1 VIYLNVQ
8 LYIHHVGTFMR
19 VEKLLSPI
27 NGFNLD
33 LLNDSDFKED
43 SVREEIILPIIK
55 SLGYGVEKPNRI
67 IRSKSLTHPYVS
79 VGSARKKI
87 TCIPDYLFEV
97 NDKYSWVLEAKSPSQ
112 NIREGKHVEQ
122 AYSYAIHSEIRVP
135 IFALCNGKEFSL
147 FHINEDKPLMFFNMI
162 ELPLFYGELKK
173 YLNPENVLKADFHL
187 AKDLG
192 LRFRRLGFKEF
203 SSITF
208 CDVPLAIIGQLDNN
222 LFTTATSTMKT
233 EEGDSYV
240 MSLDFNLEILHQLRG
255 KIPDSAMEILL
266 QRDENSRKLVK
277 FIDAVYKVNLDCC
290 LGSEIQENSDE
301 FFIPFIVN
309 RIVN

>member
-1 VIYLNVQ
+1 
-8 LYIHHVGTFMR
+8 MK
-19 VEKLLSPI
+19 VEKLFSPI
-27 NGFNLD
+27 KGFNLD

-55 SLGYGVEKPNRI
+55 SFGYGVEKPNRI

-87 TCIPDYLFEV
+87 TCVPDYLFEV

-147 FHINEDKPLMFFNMI
+147 FHISKDKPLMFFNMI
-162 ELPLFYGELKK
+162 ELPRFYGELKK
-173 YLNPENVLKADFHL
+173 YLSPKNVLKADFRL

-192 LRFRRLGFKEF
+192 LHLRRLGFKGY
-203 SSITF
+203 SSIIF
-208 CDVPLAIIGQLDNN
+208 PDVPIAIIGQLDNN
-222 LFTTATSTMKT
+222 LFTTATGTNT
-233 EEGDSYV
+233 EEGDSYA
-240 MSLDFNLEILHQLRG
+240 MSLDFNLEVLHQLKG

-277 FIDAVYKVNLDCC
+277 FTDAVYKVNFDCC
-290 LGSEIQENSDE
+290 LGRELQENHDE
-301 FFIPFIVN
+301 IFLPFIVN